1 MTMKVATPKQIID
14 FWVKDVGPAG
24 WYEANPKVDQQII
37 GRFMPT
43 YDACVDG
50 QLDDWRDTAQ
60 GSLALL
66 LLLDQ
71 FSRNM
76 FRGSDKSFANDPLA
90 REIARNA
97 IGRDQDLKIKG
108 GEQQFFY
115 LPFAHSEDL
124 NDQDFG
130 ITCIRTRKHTNDDD
144 ALHAR
149 AHREIIREFGRFPFR
164 NQVLGRQNTD
174 AEQVFMDDGGYG
186 TIVRKL
192 QSS

>member
-1 MTMKVATPKQIID
+1 MTMTLATPKQIIN
-14 FWVKDVGPAG
+14 FWINEVGPAG
-24 WYEANPKVDQQII
+24 WYEAVEEVDQQII

-50 QLDDWRDTAQ
+50 RLDDWRNTAQ
-60 GSLALL
+60 GSLASL

-76 FRGSDKSFANDPLA
+76 FRGNGKSFDADPIA
-90 REIARNA
+90 RRIARNA
-97 IGRDQDLKIKG
+97 IAKDQDLQVKG
-108 GEQQFFY
+108 REQQFFY

-124 NDQDFG
+124 EDQDFG
-130 ITCIRTRKHTNDDD
+130 VNCVQTRQYMNKDD

-149 AHREIIREFGRFPFR
+149 AHREVIREFGRFPFR
-164 NQVLGRQNTD
+164 NQALNRETTP
-174 AEQVFMDDGGYG
+174 AEQEFLDAGGYG
-186 TIVRKL
+186 VIVRKL